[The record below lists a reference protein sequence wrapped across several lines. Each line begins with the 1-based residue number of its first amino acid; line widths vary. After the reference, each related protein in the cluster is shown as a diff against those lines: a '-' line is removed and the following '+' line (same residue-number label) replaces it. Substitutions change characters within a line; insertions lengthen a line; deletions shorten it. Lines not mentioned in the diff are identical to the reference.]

1 VVIIDLASEELEPDG
16 SYRTEKVLDPGL
28 CEISFPDL
36 DGSEWKPQ

>member
-1 VVIIDLASEELEPDG
+1 MASEELEPDG